1 LKREQLTAKLRSYQA
16 QLRIAQSQGIARR
29 LDESAGEEATWSKGA
44 EETDKS
50 SAAEARVAKLQSDI
64 KEAVENS
71 KKIEAARAAAD
82 GGSAGAISNPPLES
96 SSKKGD
102 SSPYAGVFPRSDDIE
117 DVPTKGP
124 SDAGT
129 KRSAAKTGM
138 APASLDYKTPGDEP
152 GEEFPAGPV
161 DENDP
166 VVLAGERLRQANSYA
181 GAFAGLMISLA
192 IISFFFGI
200 FMPFGF
206 SVWAIAL
213 PLGLSSGYFLR
224 YCYPLPSSD
233 GDSTMSPSLTWVSI
247 VVVYV
252 GASLFFAG
260 ILAASA
266 SLSIAPIIDTAV
278 CTGAMPP
285 PINVSTVQVDTKNGT
300 NVTRSGNQGGGS
312 LNATGNFTTAPT
324 KTVTG
329 NPAHPL
335 SGLDAETLMK
345 FGGCQAWNMCGE
357 KGIKMLTC
365 SQLKALNDWNAVFFF
380 LTSVTIPL
388 VWLWIYYVISVRL
401 AENAAVQDGFFE
413 VLDCSLPACYARFME
428 NITASAPASEDVY
441 GDEEEQ
447 HQGAPKF
454 NEDGPYRTGSAG
466 SARSNGQQGG
476 SWVRGARV

>member
-1 LKREQLTAKLRSYQA
+1 MKREQLTAKLRSYQA

-29 LDESAGEEATWSKGA
+29 LDESTGEEASLSKGA
-44 EETDKS
+44 EEIDKP
-50 SAAEARVAKLQSDI
+50 SAAEARVARLQSDI
-64 KEAVENS
+64 KEAVENT

-82 GGSAGAISNPPLES
+82 GGSAGAMSNPPLES

-102 SSPYAGVFPRSDDIE
+102 TSPYAGVFPRSDDIE
-117 DVPTKGP
+117 DAPINGP
-124 SDAGT
+124 SDTGT

-138 APASLDYKTPGDEP
+138 APAALDYKTPGDEP
-152 GEEFPAGPV
+152 DENFPAGPV

-181 GAFAGLMISLA
+181 GAFAGLMVSLA
-192 IISFFFGI
+192 IMSFFFGI

-206 SVWAIAL
+206 SVWAIAF
-213 PLGLSSGYFLR
+213 PVGLASAYFLR

-233 GDSTMSPSLTWVSI
+233 GDSTMPPSVTWVSI

-266 SLSIAPIIDTAV
+266 SLSIAPMIDTAV
-278 CTGAMPP
+278 CTGLVPP
-285 PINVSTVQVDTKNGT
+285 PNNFTTVPVFTVNGT
-300 NVTRSGNQGGGS
+300 NVTLSDDQDGGD
-312 LNATGNFTTAPT
+312 LNATGNFTTVPT
-324 KTVTG
+324 KDVTG
-329 NPAHPL
+329 KPAHPL
-335 SGLDAETLMK
+335 SGLDAETLIK

-380 LTSVTIPL
+380 LTSFTIPL
-388 VWLWIYYVISVRL
+388 VWLWVYYVISVRL
-401 AENAAVQDGFFE
+401 AENAAAQEGSFE
-413 VLDCSLPACYARFME
+413 VLDCGLPACYTRFME
-428 NITASAPASEDVY
+428 SITAPAPASEDVY
-441 GDEEEQ
+441 DDDEES

-454 NEDGPYRTGSAG
+454 NEDGPYRTGSAE
-466 SARSNGQQGG
+466 SARSNGQQGP
-476 SWVRGARV
+476 WVRGARV